1 MLPFASRCAR
11 CGESFRT
18 GEQARLASGHLVH
31 VRECGAKA
39 PATAKKQAGSRYR
52 SELEARYHAH
62 LLSEMKQGRI
72 ERVDY
77 EPVRLRLAEGCW
89 YTPDFRVIRDGK
101 TEFHETKGYMREAAR
116 VRLRVA
122 AELHPYTFY
131 LVRADGAGWRI
142 ESV

>member
-1 MLPFASRCAR
+1 MRASVECAR
-11 CGESFRT
+11 CGALFRT
-18 GEQARLASGHLVH
+18 GEQARMDGGRLVH
-31 VRECGAKA
+31 ARDCKAKE
-39 PATAKKQAGSRYR
+39 PATANKQAGSRYR
-52 SELEARYHAH
+52 SKLEERYHAH
-62 LLSEMKQGRI
+62 LLAEVKQGRL

>member
-1 MLPFASRCAR
+1 MIANKACAN
-11 CGESFRT
+11 CAAAFRS
-18 GEQARLASGHLVH
+18 GEQARMDGGRLVH
-31 VRECGAKA
+31 ARECGAKA
-39 PATAKKQAGSRYR
+39 PANLKKQSGSRYR
-52 SELEARYHAH
+52 SKLEERYHAH
-62 LLSEMKQGRI
+62 LLAEVKQGRI
-72 ERVDY
+72 DRVDY

-122 AELHPYTFY
+122 AELHPYPFY

>member
-1 MLPFASRCAR
+1 MIANKACAR
-11 CGESFRT
+11 CGSAFRT
-18 GEQARLASGHLVH
+18 GEQARMDGGRLVH
-31 VRECGAKA
+31 ARECGAKA
-39 PATAKKQAGSRYR
+39 AATAKKQASSTYR
-52 SELEARYHAH
+52 SKLEERYHAH
-62 LLSEMKQGRI
+62 LLAQVKQGRI
-72 ERVDY
+72 DRVDY

-101 TEFHETKGYMREAAR
+101 TEFHETKGFMREAAR

>member
-1 MLPFASRCAR
+1 MD
-11 CGESFRT
+11 G
-18 GEQARLASGHLVH
+18 GKIVH
-31 VRECGAKA
+31 ARECVAKA
-39 PATAKKQAGSRYR
+39 AATAKKQAGSRYR
-52 SELEARYHAH
+52 SKLEERYHAH
-62 LLSEMKQGRI
+62 LAAEVKQGRL

-77 EPVRLRLAEGCW
+77 EPVRLRLAECCW

>member
-1 MLPFASRCAR
+1 MRASVECAR
-11 CGESFRT
+11 CGALFRT
-18 GEQARLASGHLVH
+18 GEQARMDGGRLVH
-31 VRECGAKA
+31 ARDCKAKE

-52 SELEARYHAH
+52 SKLEERYHAH
-62 LLSEMKQGRI
+62 LLAEVKQGRLD
-72 ERVDY
+72 RVDY

-89 YTPDFRVIRDGK
+89 YTPDFRVIRNGQ
-101 TEFHETKGYMREAAR
+101 TEFYETKGFMREAAR

-122 AELHPYTFY
+122 AELHPYPFY